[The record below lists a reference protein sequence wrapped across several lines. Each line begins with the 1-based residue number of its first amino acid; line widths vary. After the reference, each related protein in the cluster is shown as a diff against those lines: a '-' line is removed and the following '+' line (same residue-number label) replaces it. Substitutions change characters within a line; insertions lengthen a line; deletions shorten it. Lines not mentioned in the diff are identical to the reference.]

1 LRASFLSVYAFGDL
15 KMDDGLRFI
24 TNARLVLFDRIIERA
39 WVQIEN
45 GRIQKTGQAEFGPE
59 IGRELVDVAGATV
72 FPGFVD
78 VHMHGAVGV
87 DTMNATADGLA
98 GVSRFLA
105 TKGVTSWLPTLVP
118 GSEYEYQS
126 ALQSVSEIIERRG
139 SSQARIVGVHYEG
152 PFVNLEQ
159 CGALHRDYFRS
170 YQQGTDLGLPRL
182 KAGSGRM
189 MMTIAPEVAGGI
201 DLIQKLHQEGWII
214 SIGHTRASADILDQ
228 AFAAGARHMTH
239 FMNAMAPLHHRN
251 PGPVGWGLSRDDVTC
266 DIIAD
271 GIHLDPFVLKL
282 LMKVKGAQR
291 LALISDAIAAAG
303 EGDGEYRIWG
313 ETIAVK
319 NGRTR
324 NVHGSLAGSVITM
337 LDAFRLMRSLGAAD
351 VELAQMASTNP
362 ARLIG
367 IDNECGSIEEGKRAD
382 LVAIN
387 DDGDVKLT
395 LIGGEVAFR
404 A

>member
-1 LRASFLSVYAFGDL
+1 
-15 KMDDGLRFI
+15 MDDGLRFI